1 MENAALPFPQVLP
14 TALSATE
21 CAAIVALGET
31 RVKRAAGVDGRS
43 DLASRDYRVS
53 EIAWIEPDADAHRL
67 YHRLGVMFL
76 QINPSYGFELT
87 GFAEGLQYASYG
99 PGQYF
104 GWHADIGPDS
114 TSLRKLSLTIQLSD
128 PAEYDGGALQF
139 HGAADMPAA
148 RAWQRDVFPVL
159 SRASS
164 HTGDARC
171 APLAG
176 SVGLRT
182 GLQVANCE
190 QKENGEQNQLRS
202 NPRMN
207 AISFYPAP
215 ASSSCRCRATTR
227 PRP

>member
-1 MENAALPFPQVLP
+1 MHLLYTFPAKIELQPGGATALDWAGCEPFHQDLALVENAALPFPQVLP

-21 CAAIVALGET
+21 CAAIVALGEA
-31 RVKRAAGVDGRS
+31 RVMRAAGVDSRS

-104 GWHADIGPDS
+104 GWHADIGPDT

-128 PAEYDGGALQF
+128 PAGYDGGALQF
-139 HGAADMPAA
+139 HGAADMSVA
-148 RAWQRDVFPVL
+148 RAQGSATFSP
-159 SRASS
+159 SY
-164 HTGDARC
+164 
-171 APLAG
+171 LAH
-176 SVGLRT
+176 
-182 GLQVANCE
+182 QVAPVTR
-190 QKENGEQNQLRS
+190 GVRRS
-202 NPRMN
+202 LV
-207 AISFYPAP
+207 AWGYGPAF
-215 ASSSCRCRATTR
+215 R
-227 PRP
+227 